1 MRDIPLSYSGRCAF
15 RPSSCCWAVAW
26 LAQRRP
32 LCDLGF
38 QHALRL
44 DLEHVCSQNPT
55 KQLSECLCLSSSL
68 QDIELTTARA
78 SGAGGQNVNKVE
90 TAVRIRHIPT
100 GLAVKCQIERS
111 QVGRGGA
118 ETPMPR
124 GAGRARLRAPA
135 GPKAAPGWQL
145 ALPPFRCRPVSLPL
159 VLCCLAVPDIIA
171 SLILLPATL
180 QCRPLHQDCR
190 SLCFEA
196 RPLPPRRHRRLC
208 RP

>member
-1 MRDIPLSYSGRCAF
+1 MPAMSAFTRGQSASGSALRDIPLSYSGRCAF

-90 TAVRIRHIPT
+90 TAVDLTHKPT
-100 GLAVKCQIERS
+100 GIRIFCQASRWERRS
-111 QVGRGGA
+111 NC
-118 ETPMPR
+118 T
-124 GAGRARLRAPA
+124 RLR
-135 GPKAAPGWQL
+135 GRDEG
-145 ALPPFRCRPVSLPL
+145 
-159 VLCCLAVPDIIA
+159 
-171 SLILLPATL
+171 
-180 QCRPLHQDCR
+180 
-190 SLCFEA
+190 
-196 RPLPPRRHRRLC
+196 
-208 RP
+208 